1 MTSATVFLDRD
12 GVINV
17 PTGVPHTYITRWEDF
32 HFVEGA
38 AWAIR
43 KLCEAGFRVVVATN
57 QRGVARG
64 CMSQEVLDGIHEKMV
79 RGLASQGA
87 LIDAVYCCPHEGG
100 SCDCR
105 KPGIGLFAQADA
117 ERAVDKKRSFMVGDS
132 ESDIKAGRAFGLST
146 VYIGSAADSAAD
158 LADATFSSLREA
170 YSYLIERLDK

>member
-17 PTGVPHTYITRWEDF
+17 PTGVPHTYVTRWE
-32 HFVEGA
+32 
-38 AWAIR
+38 
-43 KLCEAGFRVVVATN
+43 
-57 QRGVARG
+57 
-64 CMSQEVLDGIHEKMV
+64 V